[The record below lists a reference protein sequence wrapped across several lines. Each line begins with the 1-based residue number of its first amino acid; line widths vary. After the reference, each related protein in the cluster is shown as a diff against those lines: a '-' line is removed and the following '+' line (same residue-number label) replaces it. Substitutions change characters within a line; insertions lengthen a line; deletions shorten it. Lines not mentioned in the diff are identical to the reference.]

1 MAKKEYPNLPLNLFA
16 HSMGGAIGAI
26 AVSWK
31 PEWFQHVI
39 LNSPMIRPH
48 TAKVPW
54 GISASVST
62 LQCLIGKAEH
72 YVLGQKPYEAS
83 ETFETSASTSK
94 PRFTRFNE
102 RRKATKEMQ
111 TCAASYSWLSNAAK
125 MNTYLMRHAWKKYTA
140 PMLIIQ
146 AEQDDYVWTSQ
157 IQKFADKIK
166 KHGIAE
172 CEYLYLSETKHETY
186 SSNDETMDK
195 YINKIL
201 AFLQK

>member
-1 MAKKEYPNLPLNLFA
+1 ML
-16 HSMGGAIGAI
+16 
-26 AVSWK
+26 
-31 PEWFQHVI
+31 VI
-39 LNSPMIRPH
+39 QAFFLLSGRKYLLIFRDKCF
-48 TAKVPW
+48 TIYIKV
-54 GISASVST
+54 G
-62 LQCLIGKAEH
+62 E
-72 YVLGQKPYEAS
+72 
-83 ETFETSASTSK
+83 SASTSK

-172 CEYLYLSETKHETY
+172 CEYLYLSETKLETY
-186 SSNDETMDK
+186 SS
-195 YINKIL
+195 I
-201 AFLQK
+201 